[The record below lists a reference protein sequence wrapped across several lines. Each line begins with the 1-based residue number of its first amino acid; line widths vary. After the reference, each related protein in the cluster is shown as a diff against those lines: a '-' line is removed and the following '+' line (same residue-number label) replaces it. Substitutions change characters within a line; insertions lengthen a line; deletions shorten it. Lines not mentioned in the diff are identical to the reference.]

1 MKRTASILAAWL
13 LSFGIQ
19 TGSAARVEPAPLP
32 FPVHIDTEISTNCI
46 LRIRIGDGVSRTFA
60 FTLDFDATPSNNVQ
74 IAFGHDADTD
84 GVLSIEETGMTI
96 GWDCG
101 AWFVNGTTE
110 EADCLSE
117 TPTVRD
123 GRKALRFELLLQADG
138 SPRRLTIRDGE
149 NDLFQALSA
158 SLPAWMYDSSWDLM
172 RLTARGVDA
181 PNECFEAHIEPDRMI
196 FLLR

>member
-1 MKRTASILAAWL
+1 MKRTASILSAWL

-32 FPVHIDTEISTNCI
+32 SPVHIDTEISTNCI
-46 LRIRIGDGVSRTFA
+46 LRIGDGVSRTFA

-84 GVLSIEETGMTI
+84 GVLSIEETGMTV

-101 AWFVNGTTE
+101 TWFVNGAAE
-110 EADCLSE
+110 EADGLSE

-158 SLPAWMYDSSWDLM
+158 SLPAWMCDSSWDLM

>member
-1 MKRTASILAAWL
+1 MPS
-13 LSFGIQ
+13 
-19 TGSAARVEPAPLP
+19 
-32 FPVHIDTEISTNCI
+32 PVHIDTEISTNCI
-46 LRIRIGDGVSRTFA
+46 LRIGDGVSRTFA

-84 GVLSIEETGMTI
+84 GVLSIEETRMTI

-101 AWFVNGTTE
+101 AWFVNGAAE
-110 EADCLSE
+110 EADGLSE

-138 SPRRLTIRDGE
+138 SPHWLTIRDGE